1 VAIDVPTGIDADTGE
16 QVGDFDEP
24 AFIVVIGRA
33 KPYLLRTTVA
43 WTFVDLGFG
52 LLAPEATPEAVWC
65 DGATSR
71 ATWSPADDKWSRGH
85 VGIRA
90 GSASMAG
97 AAVLACRGALRMGA
111 GLVSL
116 FIEEAAWA
124 RLGSLPPE
132 VMVHAPDALSGPAGA
147 RCDAL
152 VVGPGLGRTAD
163 DEVCTMWARE
173 TRPVVFDADALRALA
188 GRGGEVPLV
197 VPAGPRLL
205 TPHVGE
211 AAHLLGRPREAVES
225 DRLAAVRDLRARAP
239 TILKG
244 THPLVSGAPIR
255 AFRGGVPQLGT
266 GGSGDVLAGACGAV
280 LARAAVQGAFGDP
293 SAATS
298 RVEACAAEAVVA
310 HLAAGRRAGPVGV
323 TASEIADALVPRS

>member
-1 VAIDVPTGIDADTGE
+1 
-16 QVGDFDEP
+16 
-24 AFIVVIGRA
+24 
-33 KPYLLRTTVA
+33 
-43 WTFVDLGFG
+43 
-52 LLAPEATPEAVWC
+52 
-65 DGATSR
+65 
-71 ATWSPADDKWSRGH
+71 
-85 VGIRA
+85 
-90 GSASMAG
+90 
-97 AAVLACRGALRMGA
+97 
-111 GLVSL
+111 
-116 FIEEAAWA
+116 
-124 RLGSLPPE
+124 
-132 VMVHAPDALSGPAGA
+132 
-147 RCDAL
+147 
-152 VVGPGLGRTAD
+152 
-163 DEVCTMWARE
+163 
-173 TRPVVFDADALRALA
+173 
-188 GRGGEVPLV
+188 VPLV

-205 TPHVGE
+205 TPHGGE